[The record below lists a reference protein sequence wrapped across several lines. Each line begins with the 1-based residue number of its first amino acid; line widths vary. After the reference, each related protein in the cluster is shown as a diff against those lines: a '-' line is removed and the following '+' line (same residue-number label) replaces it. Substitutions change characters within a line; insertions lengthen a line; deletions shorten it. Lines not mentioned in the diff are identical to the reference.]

1 MLNFGIV
8 SAVLLRYT
16 DDVNVWAIVQVACF
30 VVDLAYYW
38 SVWRVLGSQG
48 RLSPLLW
55 RAEDWGSVGI
65 TAVAGAVRLAFLMGV
80 GFDKRGGIKGAKSQ

>member
-16 DDVNVWAIVQVACF
+16 EDVNVWAIVQVACF

-38 SVWRVLGSQG
+38 SVWRVLNSQG
-48 RLSPLLW
+48 RLSPALW

-80 GFDKRGGIKGAKSQ
+80 GFNRRSVIKGAKGQ